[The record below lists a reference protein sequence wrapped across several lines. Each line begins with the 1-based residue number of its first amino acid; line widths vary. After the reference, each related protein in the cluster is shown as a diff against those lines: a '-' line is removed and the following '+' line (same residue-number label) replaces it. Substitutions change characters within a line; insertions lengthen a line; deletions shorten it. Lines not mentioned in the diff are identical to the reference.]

1 MTSKGHALS
10 RDALI
15 RTLTAYSGITTED
28 GEVVNSHGTTLV
40 DSNLKDNPYISP
52 SGIPG
57 KAVLIMSGDAR
68 GEDKGAASFNNDTG
82 AITFQEDGFSAQI
95 KAGIIYRLL
104 NF

>member
-1 MTSKGHALS
+1 MVSKGHALS

-15 RTLTAYSGITTED
+15 RTLTAYSGITTAAGAED
-28 GEVVNSHGTTLV
+28 GTTLV

-68 GEDKGAASFNNDTG
+68 GEDKAAESFVNATG
-82 AITFQEDGFSAQI
+82 TITLGTGFSAQI
-95 KAGIIYRLL
+95 KAGTIYRLL